1 MSNSCLSSQTKNL
14 VHFKNLKIIINISF
28 PISNHFNIREKV
40 KSGEEKTINVINFK
54 RRMPRKSCWRK
65 SAKV

>member
-14 VHFKNLKIIINISF
+14 VHFKNLKIIIYMSF
-28 PISNHFNIREKV
+28 PIMNHFNIREKV
-40 KSGEEKTINVINFK
+40 KSGEEKTINVINFT

>member
-14 VHFKNLKIIINISF
+14 VHFKNLKM
-28 PISNHFNIREKV
+28 NHFNIREKV

-54 RRMPRKSCWRK
+54 RRMLRKNCWRK